1 MDSSCFIRP
10 FPVIQGCFG
19 SGIPCVV
26 PVSVYH
32 AHHMGRQRQ
41 QICTTRVIHCKIT
54 HGIAVRTVL
63 RDDMPC
69 KAQLL
74 EICAPHVVGAGH
86 IRKRQPLHTK
96 LHIRLMPALPRG
108 AADRAN
114 RTVSHVLAGG
124 IRVIPY
130 EHHDHLSLQP
140 AYGRYRRGKRQE
152 KGKKVRV
159 VFCRTIFLAFL
170 TCARYNKNTPIP
182 FLRSMCSRKEKRHT
196 YTVCLFSALRPS
208 AIFLYAVRRRR
219 FTPSTDTFMR
229 NACSTQL
236 RPRTSHSAI
245 HCASSC
251 GKSKDWIHAIALLGA
266 MLCSIARISR
276 CS

>member
-74 EICAPHVVGAGH
+74 RYAPHTLLALGISASARPCIQSCTYVSCQPCPVARQIARTGQSPTFLPEGFGLYHTNITTTPLYRQHTADITGESVK
-86 IRKRQPLHTK
+86 KR
-96 LHIRLMPALPRG
+96 A
-108 AADRAN
+108 
-114 RTVSHVLAGG
+114 
-124 IRVIPY
+124 
-130 EHHDHLSLQP
+130 
-140 AYGRYRRGKRQE
+140 KRCVD
-152 KGKKVRV
+152 K
-159 VFCRTIFLAFL
+159 
-170 TCARYNKNTPIP
+170 
-182 FLRSMCSRKEKRHT
+182 KRHT

-219 FTPSTDTFMR
+219 FTPSTDTFIR

-245 HCASSC
+245 HCTSSC
-251 GKSKDWIHAIALLGA
+251 GKSKDWIHAIALLGV

-276 CS
+276 CA

>member
-1 MDSSCFIRP
+1 MICRAKPSFLRYAPHTLLALGISASARPCIQSCTYVSCQP
-10 FPVIQGCFG
+10 CPVARQIARTGQSPTFLPEGFG
-19 SGIPCVV
+19 L
-26 PVSVYH
+26 YH
-32 AHHMGRQRQ
+32 TNITTTSLYRQH
-41 QICTTRVIHCKIT
+41 TAD
-54 HGIAVRTVL
+54 IAVESVKKRAGKCVSFFVERFFL
-63 RDDMPC
+63 RFPLVRVTIKIPRSLSCVPC
-69 KAQLL
+69 
-74 EICAPHVVGAGH
+74 
-86 IRKRQPLHTK
+86 
-96 LHIRLMPALPRG
+96 
-108 AADRAN
+108 AA
-114 RTVSHVLAGG
+114 
-124 IRVIPY
+124 
-130 EHHDHLSLQP
+130 
-140 AYGRYRRGKRQE
+140 
-152 KGKKVRV
+152 GKK
-159 VFCRTIFLAFL
+159 
-170 TCARYNKNTPIP
+170 
-182 FLRSMCSRKEKRHT
+182 KRHT

>member
-1 MDSSCFIRP
+1 MKHELSILRKPLYAADAGQPRP
-10 FPVIQGCFG
+10 
-19 SGIPCVV
+19 
-26 PVSVYH
+26 
-32 AHHMGRQRQ
+32 AE
-41 QICTTRVIHCKIT
+41 
-54 HGIAVRTVL
+54 AAA
-63 RDDMPC
+63 D
-69 KAQLL
+69 
-74 EICAPHVVGAGH
+74 AGH
-86 IRKRQPLHTK
+86 SADAAKS
-96 LHIRLMPALPRG
+96 PAAER
-108 AADRAN
+108 RA
-114 RTVSHVLAGG
+114 VG
-124 IRVIPY
+124 IRRT
-130 EHHDHLSLQP
+130 
-140 AYGRYRRGKRQE
+140 G
-152 KGKKVRV
+152 GKKLDGRAQCGGGAVG
-159 VFCRTIFLAFL
+159 FDG
-170 TCARYNKNTPIP
+170 ARGVSKTG
-182 FLRSMCSRKEKRHT
+182 KKKRHT